1 VLHWAFWVTMC
12 TRLQWNQGLFAD
24 SISSLSAINIW
35 HLTWEPNSASVS
47 RIGSDLYQRQYWEI
61 STCSV
66 FAYYRVPLLTTGF
79 LCLLQG
85 SFAYYRV
92 PLLTTGL
99 LCLLQGSFA
108 YYRVPLLTTGFCL
121 CLLQGSFAYYR
132 VLSLLT
138 TGFLAWLRAAVTQPW
153 SLLPSSPAYGRG
165 LWWSRTG
172 LVKYLGLTSYPSTVC
187 LWLA

>member
-1 VLHWAFWVTMC
+1 MLHWAFWVTMC

-92 PLLTTGL
+92 PLLTTG
-99 LCLLQGSFA
+99 
-108 YYRVPLLTTGFCL
+108 FCL